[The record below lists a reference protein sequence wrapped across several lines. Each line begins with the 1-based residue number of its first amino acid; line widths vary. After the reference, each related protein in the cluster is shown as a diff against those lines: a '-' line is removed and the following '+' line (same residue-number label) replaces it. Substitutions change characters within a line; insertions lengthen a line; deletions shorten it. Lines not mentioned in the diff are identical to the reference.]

1 MQCFISQVYKW
12 LMLCK
17 QLFHLL
23 SFPLLIFF
31 SFIDSSP
38 HYFCKSAYLLAL
50 FIQLGNY
57 IFPQNHSLSEVSLAA
72 KLDKARGS
80 RNYLIQRPPNFKYFA
95 ILKFCMC
102 VCTCIHTSYPST
114 RQEVIKSFLLRCRI
128 AISHTWGYLHSPNRK
143 HRALQ

>member
-1 MQCFISQVYKW
+1 MVNVMQTTFSSA
-12 LMLCK
+12 
-17 QLFHLL
+17 FL
-23 SFPLLIFF
+23 SF

-38 HYFCKSAYLLAL
+38 HYFYKSAYLLAL

-57 IFPQNHSLSEVSLAA
+57 IFLQNYSLSEVSLAA

-80 RNYLIQRPPNFKYFA
+80 RNYLIQRPPKFKYFA

-128 AISHTWGYLHSPNRK
+128 AISHT
-143 HRALQ
+143 